1 MMFVRSVIHCLF
13 VVILIRGIQS
23 STETP
28 NYPFQQFELGYYEK
42 YPISCDEFDQV
53 ECVDLVLILSMPQL
67 LNIEVNRIMD
77 LTSSLPDSIINN
89 CDNRYGLTLYGLS
102 TGTKVVSLSSGSIF
116 GTAQELRTAIYQNQF
131 IESMVG
137 AGIQDGYMGI
147 HDVIE
152 QYKFRDGVMRRILL
166 FTNEARQTTTSS
178 SQYNYEDTLL
188 LLLKNN
194 ISLSV
199 VSNGAEYTTELS
211 QERLI
216 GIIYNN
222 RIGFGLYS
230 ETDCTNP
237 LELVQDAQYSVIDRD
252 VYVSYNELGW
262 STGGAVFDIN
272 YFQSSTYCPEL
283 LLEAVTLA
291 VFLDATCEGLT
302 YTYENRTDDGS
313 YIIWDDINP
322 QSFSNCVDMIFIV
335 DRSGSMD
342 NYYPSI
348 INLASN
354 LPTNGES
361 CVNRYGLTLFE
372 ENSTV
377 QYIGGGNTNLFGT
390 PTELA
395 AAFSF
400 VQSGRDEDG
409 LLAINDVIDNYSFRS
424 DVQKHVVLFTDEP
437 RTAVLPSVTKLSV
450 LDRLNER
457 GIILSVVT
465 DAHVISH
472 SADGSISYTYA
483 AIKISNT
490 FIGFADGNSI
500 TDIID
505 AISPVFLN
513 TLDSNAEE
521 NYVDLAWETGGIAF
535 DLFFFDNSLYDT
547 RSSAV
552 FNKLMFSWGGR
563 ANSSSLTTTYAPVLV
578 SAINSTLISPHTG
591 DLIFSFGCIS
601 TSTSDSNVSLLVD
614 GDWYT
619 NLNSGN
625 IEQSVVFEY
634 PYPHPGSYD
643 FLCVANNSI
652 GGDQTLGV
660 YTVPDALR
668 IYPQYSQFTY
678 IPDSHI
684 ECGTTSLQES
694 QCVDLVVVIDIN
706 AYTDATIDRIISFT
720 ASLPANSTTC
730 LNRYGLTL
738 YGTSTLS
745 QIILLTNSP
754 TQSYFSTPSDLSSAI
769 QTQRNIGIS
778 LGSGSRDGYE
788 AIDKVVKLYSF
799 RSDVQKK
806 IIFFSN
812 EVREVAPT
820 FSNLTFQSTIQ
831 TLLAN
836 RITLSTV
843 SNADNFYYFYNN
855 TDNRLI
861 GMHYNTRTG
870 IGNFSSSC
878 NPTLDNIVSIPSV
891 EYSIIREG
899 EHKDYVELAWR
910 TDGTAFDLSYFEQ
923 SSGYCSELVDAIIQY
938 AVVQNF
944 PCTLNIV
951 DYAFTSRSQFPD
963 YFIWENILPQVT
975 PICLDMV
982 FLFDVS
988 VLSSNYFTKL
998 INLINN
1004 LAVTPTLCDHV
1015 YTAYSYSD
1023 GYDAIEF
1030 FVNNHPFETDY
1041 IKSIIVITEF
1051 GRNSIYP
1058 QFTKSSTLDSL
1069 LSNGIILSVI
1079 SSAGDFYYGTSPPVN
1094 ILAAVR
1100 VSDTLIGFRSS
1111 GINNT
1116 ILDAIST
1123 VNYTI
1128 TDSNI
1133 DNDYV
1138 DIAWQ
1143 TGGVSF
1149 DIDLI
1154 TEDISPFATLMFI
1167 WGNPAPIEILSMSV
1181 TSQGALNDP
1190 GPYQFTCT
1198 INDVPHATLT
1208 LIIDGVSYVSTDTT
1222 TITRVLSLS
1231 NLIPDIYEFLCIASN
1246 SNGGD
1251 TQRSQFTIIEP
1262 IPSPFS
1268 QFAFIPES
1276 GETCDESELKN
1287 CVDLIFILDI
1297 STSIHNELERIA
1309 ELAGNLPELTG
1320 ICDNRYGLVLFGLQT
1335 PTAMNVS
1342 TRSLYGTPSQLKSV
1356 ILSSQNI
1363 GNNVGNGAE
1372 DGLFAIHLAAESYPF
1387 RTGVER
1393 RLALFA
1399 DEPRQPYS
1407 AYYTYEDTISLL
1419 FQNEIKLTAFTYFGD
1434 IFYYTASTELIGM
1447 NFFSNIGFGNLSST
1461 DTDINVVP
1469 NPYLKL
1475 DSGSSDESFVKLAFN
1490 TDGSIFN
1497 MKYMSNDTTPYS
1509 PELIAEL
1516 FEFAVIHDVP
1526 CNLDDVYFNFENRTL
1541 TYSSPLYSKWMH
1553 ITPQVQSNC
1562 VDMVFLVDR
1571 TITFR
1576 QFMPGVMSIANNL
1589 PENGN
1594 GCVNRYGL
1602 VTFETTAI
1610 IINVGVSTK
1619 FGTANQLYNQLIS
1632 FSYSGATEDGY
1643 VGIDAIVNE
1652 FEFRDSDTIQKH
1664 IILFGDEP
1672 RRIVNSS
1679 LTDTSILQALVDN
1692 NIILTVATTADNFY
1706 QLDYTTRLHVAALI
1720 SNSYIG
1726 FASNG
1731 TNQEYVDVYS
1741 PIDLY
1746 TYSSNQH
1753 DSYVALAW
1761 QSGGLAFDLDYFR
1774 DSLINMRTV
1783 VTLFN
1788 TLMFSWGSPAP
1799 IQIIPSSYEA
1809 NNQLTIECSTN
1820 DVSNPSI
1827 SLIVGDQLYSNTN
1840 SNSLQTTFSSWNYST
1855 YSYICIAYNSVGG
1868 ASDIATLDIEIPNGL
1883 PVNYSLTVQSSE
1895 SILVEW
1901 ERSVGS
1907 NIVLISYRVVYQGI
1921 LFDTV
1926 QYTATTTD
1934 TDVILENLS
1943 PFTSYSVY
1951 IIANTPSNSSQ
1962 TDAKIATTFQYPPTE
1977 SPQNITAIPVNSTT
1991 ILINMYPPS
2000 VNHQN
2005 GPIRNYTISYQQG
2018 EQEITTFI
2026 ILNTMGTYPLEISSQ
2041 IYVSSLLPFTN
2052 YTFTIIA
2059 TNDAGSSPSTNITT
2073 GTHPTAPSQP
2083 PQNITTYS
2091 NNATSITVVYYPPP
2105 SFYQNGIITRY
2116 LITIQGTP
2124 FDSELK
2130 EISVPVTTL
2139 VYPLLEEGKHI
2150 FTQLQAYNTYSIRV
2164 TAVNS
2169 IGAGPISNAIY
2180 STTKQSAPTESPQT
2194 ITATTIN
2201 STTILINMYPPSVN
2215 HQNGPIR
2222 NYTISYQQGEQE
2234 ITLFIILNTI
2244 ETYPL
2249 EISSQISVY
2258 SLLPFTNYTFT
2269 IIATND
2275 AGSSPS
2281 TSITTRTHRAAPSQP
2296 PQNITAYS
2304 NSATSITVVYY
2315 PPPSFYQNGI
2325 ITRYLITIQG
2335 TPFDSELKEISVPV
2349 NIPVYPLLEEG
2360 RHIFTQLHAFNTY
2373 SIRVTAV
2380 NSIGAGPISPAFN
2393 ISTLQ
2398 SAPTESPQTITAT
2411 TINSTTILINIYPP
2425 SANHQNGPIRN
2436 YSISY
2441 QQGEQEISLFII
2453 LNTMGTYPLE
2463 ISSQIY
2469 VSSLLPFANYTFT
2482 IIATND
2488 AGSSPSTNITTG
2500 THPTAPSQPP
2510 QNITT
2515 YSNNATAI
2523 TVVYY
2528 PPPSF
2533 YQNGIITRYLI
2544 TIQGTPFDSELK
2556 EISVPVNLPVYP
2568 LLEEGRHIFT
2578 QLHAYNTYSIRVTA
2592 VNSVGAGPTSPT
2604 FNISTLQS
2612 APTESP
2618 QTITVTTI
2626 NSTTILINM
2635 YPPSVNHQ
2643 NGPIRN
2649 YTISYQQ
2656 GEQEV
2661 TTFII
2666 LNTMGTYPLEIS
2678 SQIYVSSL
2686 LPFTNYTFIVIA
2698 TNDAGSSPSTSITT
2712 GTHPTVPSQPPQNI
2726 TTYSNNAT
2734 SITVVYYPPPS
2745 FYQNGIIT
2753 RYLVTIQ
2760 GTPFDSELKEISVP
2774 VNLPVYPLLEE
2785 GRHIFTQLHA
2795 YNTYSIRVTAVNSV
2809 GAGPTSSAINSTT
2822 LQSAPSQPPQ
2832 NITAHSNNA
2841 TSITVVYYPPPS
2853 FYQNGIITRYLIT
2866 IQGTP
2871 FDSELEEISVPVNI
2885 PVYPLLEEGRHI
2897 FTQLHAYNTYSIRVT
2912 AVNNA
2917 GSGPT
2922 SPAINSTT
2930 LQSAP
2935 TDSPQNVTANPIN
2948 STSILLT
2955 CLPPSPALQNGP
2967 IRNFTVL
2974 YHSEW
2979 NSNTIETASILI
2991 DSSQSYPFML
3001 LSEIVI
3007 SSLQPYTKYTFSI
3020 IAINDAGESLNV
3032 TVTTR
3037 THIAAPTESPQTITA
3052 TTINS
3057 TTILIN
3063 MYPPSVNHQNGPIRN
3078 YTISYQQGEQEITTF
3093 IILNTMGT
3101 YPLEISSQVYVS
3113 SLLPFTNYT
3122 FTIIAT
3128 NDAGS
3133 SPSTSIT
3140 TGTHPTVPSHPP
3152 QNITAY
3158 SNSATSITVVYYP
3171 PPSFYQN
3178 GIITRYLITIQGTPF
3193 DSELKEIS
3201 VPVNIPVY
3209 PLLEEGRH
3217 IFTQLQAYNTYS
3229 IRVTAVSSVGAG
3241 LTSSPIIITTL
3252 QSDPTESPQS
3262 ITAIPMSSTS
3272 ILLTCLPPS
3281 PTLQN
3286 GPIRNFTILYHSE
3299 WNSNTI
3305 ETASILIDSSQSY
3318 PLMSLSEIVIS
3329 SLQPYTKYTFSIIA
3343 INDAGES
3350 PNVTVT
3356 TRTRIAAPTESP
3368 QTITATTINS
3378 TTILINMYPPSVNH
3392 QNGPIRNYTIS
3403 YQQGEQEIT
3412 TFIILNTMETY
3423 PLEISSQIHVSSLLP
3438 FTNYTF
3444 TIIATNDAG
3453 SSPST
3458 AVSIG
3463 THQAD
3468 SVPIITSPLSD
3479 MVINPELSLTYIEQF
3494 ICEATGYPPPTILW
3508 YSNNEPVTTGAT
3520 LTLTTSNVTDGK
3532 EYICKAEND
3541 FGIAS
3546 RSITISITFTYN
3558 YASNILDNIIIEL
3571 DNPDQFDGV
3580 IDILS
3585 NILTN
3590 ISITDIDQ
3598 LQDMLNKIADTVEN
3612 LFDIVTDHDKA
3623 MSVDDAGSIMNIIGD
3638 IVNKDTGLNNSAL
3651 PTDSIDL
3658 DVIAIATEALVTAL
3672 RIVEKVCD
3680 NLGRNYFQNL
3690 SIRDSLTV
3698 ESTYVNIYGANIPI
3712 SHLLTDETF
3721 PINTEL
3727 EDYIIIP
3734 ENVIRNLADDRASMK
3749 LVTAIIEK
3757 HGIPQ
3762 SYMEMTDPTQDSRIM
3777 VVIVPGSNGNV
3788 TLIENANIIFSSS
3801 LANNSN
3807 SRIGTFLFDNLWIAD
3822 GITTELSSNT
3832 NTSLIIDHF
3841 TSFAVFTTS
3850 THTPQS
3856 SSIEIYLAVVSY
3868 FISAISVLCMIASL
3882 LLFIIAGKKG
3892 FFKIEINIFY
3902 FNLCIALLICNLLFL
3917 LYGLQPTLI
3926 GISFLPC
3933 KMIAALIH
3941 YSWILVFT
3949 WCFSFALY
3957 MSYKIKYGNDR
3968 KRKIYPFIIIFAWV
3982 FPILFPAITLAIKL
3996 DVYVDVT
4003 KHCFPSLTD
4012 YVLIGLLAP
4021 VLVIA
4026 AITIV
4031 MVVILSIAFV
4041 VVKKKIE
4048 NELMRNEIKHIL
4060 LSTTLMICILTIP
4073 WFALVIFVFTE
4084 SPVIEWTFVLLNDT
4098 VGIFFF
4104 VFIAL
4109 RVKEVILLLR
4119 ITSTKVKQ
4127 HSYQMNPR
4135 SHEIAKKTDDKKE
4148 FIEMGA
4154 TYENVGIYSEIDV
4167 VRSDSTNMSAF
4178 DGFAN
4183 PTYLTSPIKD
4193 HTQENYDDSP
4203 VDEEIHH
4210 NPFHTEPSSKLY
4222 SNDSVIQRMN
4232 EANSSVFSNA
4242 VYTGA
4247 HATGS
4252 DSITRNNSYGISNP
4266 FYDCIPLKE
4275 HTEKSYKVMN
4285 PTSKDYDDIRGSQ

>member
-1 MMFVRSVIHCLF
+1 MVQERYTEVSAILQYLHNPSARLVKKT
-13 VVILIRGIQS
+13 VVNTFCADLLSRTRRKGI
-23 STETP
+23 E
-28 NYPFQQFELGYYEK
+28 
-42 YPISCDEFDQV
+42 DEEHV
-53 ECVDLVLILSMPQL
+53 SE
-67 LNIEVNRIMD
+67 EV
-77 LTSSLPDSIINN
+77 
-89 CDNRYGLTLYGLS
+89 
-102 TGTKVVSLSSGSIF
+102 
-116 GTAQELRTAIYQNQF
+116 
-131 IESMVG
+131 SMVPYSPNT
-137 AGIQDGYMGI
+137 AESISDL
-147 HDVIE
+147 D
-152 QYKFRDGVMRRILL
+152 D
-166 FTNEARQTTTSS
+166 
-178 SQYNYEDTLL
+178 
-188 LLLKNN
+188 
-194 ISLSV
+194 ISL
-199 VSNGAEYTTELS
+199 AK
-211 QERLI
+211 RL
-216 GIIYNN
+216 
-222 RIGFGLYS
+222 
-230 ETDCTNP
+230 
-237 LELVQDAQYSVIDRD
+237 Q
-252 VYVSYNELGW
+252 
-262 STGGAVFDIN
+262 
-272 YFQSSTYCPEL
+272 
-283 LLEAVTLA
+283 
-291 VFLDATCEGLT
+291 
-302 YTYENRTDDGS
+302 
-313 YIIWDDINP
+313 
-322 QSFSNCVDMIFIV
+322 
-335 DRSGSMD
+335 
-342 NYYPSI
+342 
-348 INLASN
+348 
-354 LPTNGES
+354 
-361 CVNRYGLTLFE
+361 
-372 ENSTV
+372 
-377 QYIGGGNTNLFGT
+377 
-390 PTELA
+390 
-395 AAFSF
+395 
-400 VQSGRDEDG
+400 
-409 LLAINDVIDNYSFRS
+409 LAIDASMKKPEDIQ
-424 DVQKHVVLFTDEP
+424 VQHSLFNILKYELTIGEQTGKRGYHLEKP
-437 RTAVLPSVTKLSV
+437 RTAVSPSVTKLSV

-465 DAHVISH
+465 EAHEIYH
-472 SADGSISYTYA
+472 SAGGSISYTYA

-490 FIGFADGNSI
+490 FIGFADGNYY

-535 DLFFFDNSLYDT
+535 DLHFFDNSLYDT

-563 ANSSSLTTTYAPVLV
+563 ANSSSSTTYAPVLV
-578 SAINSTLISPHTG
+578 SAINSTLISSHTG
-591 DLIFSFGCIS
+591 DLIFSFICIS

-634 PYPHPGSYD
+634 PFPHPGSYD

-745 QIILLTNSP
+745 QIISLTNSP

-769 QTQRNIGIS
+769 QTQRNIGTS

-788 AIDKVVKLYSF
+788 AIDKIVKLYSF

-861 GMHYNTRTG
+861 GMYYNTRTG

-878 NPTLDNIVSIPSV
+878 DPTLDNIVSIPSV
-891 EYSIIREG
+891 EYSITREG

-998 INLINN
+998 FNLINY

-1030 FVNNHPFETDY
+1030 IVNNHPFETDY

-1181 TSQGALNDP
+1181 TSQGTPNDP
-1190 GPYQFTCT
+1190 SPYQFTCT

-1251 TQRSQFTIIEP
+1251 TQRSQFTIKGP
-1262 IPSPFS
+1262 IPSPFT
-1268 QFAFIPES
+1268 QFAFKSES
-1276 GETCDESELKN
+1276 GESCHDFEPLN
-1287 CVDLIFILDI
+1287 CVDLIFLLDI
-1297 STSIHNELERIA
+1297 SGPINKYLNRIA
-1309 ELAGNLPELTG
+1309 ELAGNLPEYSPA
-1320 ICDNRYGLVLFGLQT
+1320 CENRYGLLLFGIMN
-1335 PTAMNVS
+1335 PTAMNLS
-1342 TRSLYGTPSQLKSV
+1342 ANSLYGTPSQLKSA
-1356 ILSSQNI
+1356 ILGSLNI
-1363 GNNVGNGAE
+1363 ADTLSVSE
-1372 DGLFAIHLAAESYPF
+1372 DGYFSIHLAVGSYPF
-1387 RTGVER
+1387 RNGVER

-1399 DEPRQPYS
+1399 NESVQPYS
-1407 AYYTYEDTISLL
+1407 TYEHTISLL

-1461 DTDINVVP
+1461 DTDINIVP

-1679 LTDTSILQALVDN
+1679 LTDTSILQALGDN

-1788 TLMFSWGSPAP
+1788 TLMFSWGSPVDL
-1799 IQIIPSSYEA
+1799 QIIPSSYEA

-1921 LFDTV
+1921 LFDTM

-1943 PFTSYSVY
+1943 PFTNYSVY

-1962 TDAKIATTFQYPPTE
+1962 TDVKIATTFQYPPTE

-2005 GPIRNYTISYQQG
+2005 GPIRNYS
-2018 EQEITTFI
+2018 
-2026 ILNTMGTYPLEISSQ
+2026 
-2041 IYVSSLLPFTN
+2041 
-2052 YTFTIIA
+2052 
-2059 TNDAGSSPSTNITT
+2059 
-2073 GTHPTAPSQP
+2073 
-2083 PQNITTYS
+2083 
-2091 NNATSITVVYYPPP
+2091 
-2105 SFYQNGIITRY
+2105 
-2116 LITIQGTP
+2116 
-2124 FDSELK
+2124 
-2130 EISVPVTTL
+2130 
-2139 VYPLLEEGKHI
+2139 
-2150 FTQLQAYNTYSIRV
+2150 
-2164 TAVNS
+2164 
-2169 IGAGPISNAIY
+2169 
-2180 STTKQSAPTESPQT
+2180 
-2194 ITATTIN
+2194 
-2201 STTILINMYPPSVN
+2201 
-2215 HQNGPIR
+2215 
-2222 NYTISYQQGEQE
+2222 
-2234 ITLFIILNTI
+2234 
-2244 ETYPL
+2244 
-2249 EISSQISVY
+2249 
-2258 SLLPFTNYTFT
+2258 
-2269 IIATND
+2269 
-2275 AGSSPS
+2275 
-2281 TSITTRTHRAAPSQP
+2281 
-2296 PQNITAYS
+2296 
-2304 NSATSITVVYY
+2304 
-2315 PPPSFYQNGI
+2315 
-2325 ITRYLITIQG
+2325 
-2335 TPFDSELKEISVPV
+2335 
-2349 NIPVYPLLEEG
+2349 
-2360 RHIFTQLHAFNTY
+2360 
-2373 SIRVTAV
+2373 
-2380 NSIGAGPISPAFN
+2380 
-2393 ISTLQ
+2393 
-2398 SAPTESPQTITAT
+2398 
-2411 TINSTTILINIYPP
+2411 
-2425 SANHQNGPIRN
+2425 
-2436 YSISY
+2436 
-2441 QQGEQEISLFII
+2441 
-2453 LNTMGTYPLE
+2453 
-2463 ISSQIY
+2463 
-2469 VSSLLPFANYTFT
+2469 
-2482 IIATND
+2482 
-2488 AGSSPSTNITTG
+2488 
-2500 THPTAPSQPP
+2500 
-2510 QNITT
+2510 
-2515 YSNNATAI
+2515 
-2523 TVVYY
+2523 
-2528 PPPSF
+2528 
-2533 YQNGIITRYLI
+2533 
-2544 TIQGTPFDSELK
+2544 
-2556 EISVPVNLPVYP
+2556 
-2568 LLEEGRHIFT
+2568 
-2578 QLHAYNTYSIRVTA
+2578 
-2592 VNSVGAGPTSPT
+2592 
-2604 FNISTLQS
+2604 
-2612 APTESP
+2612 
-2618 QTITVTTI
+2618 
-2626 NSTTILINM
+2626 
-2635 YPPSVNHQ
+2635 
-2643 NGPIRN
+2643 
-2649 YTISYQQ
+2649 ISYQQ

-2686 LPFTNYTFIVIA
+2686 LPFTNYTFTIFA
-2698 TNDAGSSPSTSITT
+2698 TNDAGSSPNVSVIE
-2712 GTHPTVPSQPPQNI
+2712 GTNP
-2726 TTYSNNAT
+2726 A
-2734 SITVVYYPPPS
+2734 
-2745 FYQNGIIT
+2745 
-2753 RYLVTIQ
+2753 
-2760 GTPFDSELKEISVP
+2760 
-2774 VNLPVYPLLEE
+2774 
-2785 GRHIFTQLHA
+2785 
-2795 YNTYSIRVTAVNSV
+2795 
-2809 GAGPTSSAINSTT
+2809 
-2822 LQSAPSQPPQ
+2822 APSQ
-2832 NITAHSNNA
+2832 
-2841 TSITVVYYPPPS
+2841 
-2853 FYQNGIITRYLIT
+2853 
-2866 IQGTP
+2866 
-2871 FDSELEEISVPVNI
+2871 
-2885 PVYPLLEEGRHI
+2885 
-2897 FTQLHAYNTYSIRVT
+2897 
-2912 AVNNA
+2912 
-2917 GSGPT
+2917 
-2922 SPAINSTT
+2922 
-2930 LQSAP
+2930 
-2935 TDSPQNVTANPIN
+2935 
-2948 STSILLT
+2948 
-2955 CLPPSPALQNGP
+2955 
-2967 IRNFTVL
+2967 
-2974 YHSEW
+2974 
-2979 NSNTIETASILI
+2979 
-2991 DSSQSYPFML
+2991 
-3001 LSEIVI
+3001 
-3007 SSLQPYTKYTFSI
+3007 
-3020 IAINDAGESLNV
+3020 
-3032 TVTTR
+3032 
-3037 THIAAPTESPQTITA
+3037 
-3052 TTINS
+3052 
-3057 TTILIN
+3057 
-3063 MYPPSVNHQNGPIRN
+3063 
-3078 YTISYQQGEQEITTF
+3078 
-3093 IILNTMGT
+3093 
-3101 YPLEISSQVYVS
+3101 
-3113 SLLPFTNYT
+3113 
-3122 FTIIAT
+3122 
-3128 NDAGS
+3128 
-3133 SPSTSIT
+3133 
-3140 TGTHPTVPSHPP
+3140 PP

-3158 SNSATSITVVYYP
+3158 SNSATSITVAYYP
-3171 PPSFYQN
+3171 PPYFYQN

-3201 VPVNIPVY
+3201 VPVNLPVY
-3209 PLLEEGRH
+3209 PLSEEGRY
-3217 IFTQLQAYNTYS
+3217 IFTQLHAYNTYS
-3229 IRVTAVSSVGAG
+3229 IRVTAVNSVGAG
-3241 LTSSPIIITTL
+3241 PTSSPITATTL
-3252 QSDPTESPQS
+3252 QSAPTESPQNV
-3262 ITAIPMSSTS
+3262 TAIPISSTS

-3286 GPIRNFTILYHSE
+3286 GPIRNFTILYYSE
-3299 WNSNTI
+3299 WNSDII
-3305 ETASILIDSSQSY
+3305 ETASILIDSSESY
-3318 PLMSLSEIVIS
+3318 PFMLLSPIVIS

-3368 QTITATTINS
+3368 QNITATTINS

-3392 QNGPIRNYTIS
+3392 QNGLIRNYSIF

-3412 TFIILNTMETY
+3412 LFIILNTMGTY
-3423 PLEISSQIHVSSLLP
+3423 PLEISSQIYVSSLLP

-3453 SSPST
+3453 SSPNVYIMERT
-3458 AVSIG
+3458 NP
-3463 THQAD
+3463 AD

-3479 MVINPELSLTYIEQF
+3479 KVLNPELSLTYIEQF

-3532 EYICKAEND
+3532 EYVCQAEND
-3541 FGIAS
+3541 LGSDSRIIIIAIDPTDIAINNVLDDIAIVLDNPS
-3546 RSITISITFTYN
+3546 EFDPNQVGPITILI
-3558 YASNILDNIIIEL
+3558 SNILPN
-3571 DNPDQFDGV
+3571 
-3580 IDILS
+3580 
-3585 NILTN
+3585 
-3590 ISITDIDQ
+3590 ITDIDISEIDGVKDT
-3598 LQDMLNKIADTVEN
+3598 LANTADILDD
-3612 LFDIVTDHDKA
+3612 LFDVITDNDTA
-3623 MSVDDAGSIMNIIGD
+3623 ISLDDAGD
-3638 IVNKDTGLNNSAL
+3638 IVNTAGDIINKDSELEDISIN
-3651 PTDSIDL
+3651 TDLSTQQINMGG
-3658 DVIAIATEALVTAL
+3658 IAIASDALVIAL
-3672 RIVEKVCD
+3672 LTIEKVCH
-3680 NLGRNYFQNL
+3680 NLGLNYFKDALIQDTFVVN
-3690 SIRDSLTV
+3690 RTH
-3698 ESTYVNIYGANIPI
+3698 VNIYGANIPI
-3712 SHLLTDETF
+3712 SNQLTDETF
-3721 PINTEL
+3721 PLNENS
-3727 EDYIIIP
+3727 ENNIIIP
-3734 ENVIRNLADDRASMK
+3734 ENVIRDLAGDQLSMK
-3749 LVTAIIEK
+3749 VVMAIVGKYGTKDSNIHET
-3757 HGIPQ
+3757 GL
-3762 SYMEMTDPTQDSRIM
+3762 EQDSKI
-3777 VVIVPGSNGNV
+3777 VTIVIPGRNESV
-3788 TLIENANIIFSSS
+3788 SLVENATIIF
-3801 LANNSN
+3801 NSALSN
-3807 SRIGTFLFDNLWIAD
+3807 YSTDRIGTYLIGNLWSIN
-3822 GITTELSSNT
+3822 GIQTIDTAIST
-3832 NTSLIIDHF
+3832 TSLVVDHF
-3841 TSFAVFTTS
+3841 TSFVVFA
-3850 THTPQS
+3850 THSISPS
-3856 SSIEIYLAVVSY
+3856 SSLLQYYLDISSY
-3868 FISAISVLCMIASL
+3868 ILSAISVLCLICSL
-3882 LLFIIAGKKG
+3882 FLFIFAGKKG
-3892 FFKIEINIFY
+3892 FFKIEINILY
-3902 FNLCIALLICNLLFL
+3902 FNLCVALLFSTILFV
-3917 LYGLQPTLI
+3917 LYGLKPDVI
-3926 GISFLPC
+3926 GISDLLC
-3933 KMIAALIH
+3933 KIMAAIIH
-3941 YSWILVFT
+3941 YSCILVFA
-3949 WCFSFALY
+3949 WAFAFAIY
-3957 MSYKIKYGNDR
+3957 ISYKIKFGIR
-3968 KRKIYPFIIIFAWV
+3968 KNRKIYPYIIIFAWILPIV
-3982 FPILFPAITLAIKL
+3982 FPVVTLAIKL

-4003 KHCFPSLTD
+4003 NHCFPSLTD

-4021 VLVIA
+4021 VLFIA

-4041 VVKKKIE
+4041 VVRKKIE
-4048 NELMRNEIKHIL
+4048 NELIRNEIKHIL
-4060 LSTTLMICILTIP
+4060 LSTTLMTCILTIP
-4073 WFALVIFVFTE
+4073 WFTLVIFIFTE

-4104 VFIAL
+4104 IFIAL
-4109 RVKEVILLLR
+4109 RIKEVRLLLLCKSLPNANETVNR
-4119 ITSTKVKQ
+4119 DGTRPDTFNNPIYDGNIQNLPDTMDEIYAEVAEKSGYEVMEKGAYEKEGEKSKEAAR
-4127 HSYQMNPR
+4127 HFNPYQVDP
-4135 SHEIAKKTDDKKE
+4135 
-4148 FIEMGA
+4148 
-4154 TYENVGIYSEIDV
+4154 
-4167 VRSDSTNMSAF
+4167 SA
-4178 DGFAN
+4178 
-4183 PTYLTSPIKD
+4183 SP
-4193 HTQENYDDSP
+4193 
-4203 VDEEIHH
+4203 
-4210 NPFHTEPSSKLY
+4210 Y
-4222 SNDSVIQRMN
+4222 SNQMYESDLPPIYDCIAGCQ
-4232 EANSSVFSNA
+4232 
-4242 VYTGA
+4242 TG
-4247 HATGS
+4247 
-4252 DSITRNNSYGISNP
+4252 NQGISNP
-4266 FYDCIPLKE
+4266 MYDTNLTTISNTIHETSTGGINNPFYESTAVEGHIECDYEELSYPNPFVSGEVPSPIHPTGTKLDKE
-4275 HTEKSYKVMN
+4275 N
-4285 PTSKDYDDIRGSQ
+4285 PSDV